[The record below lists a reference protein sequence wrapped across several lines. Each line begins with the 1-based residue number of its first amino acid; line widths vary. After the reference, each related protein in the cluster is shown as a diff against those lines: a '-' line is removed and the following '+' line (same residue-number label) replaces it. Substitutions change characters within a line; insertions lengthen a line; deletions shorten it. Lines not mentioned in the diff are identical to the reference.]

1 VPFVPFVAI
10 FGSRFYN
17 AGMRRILVSAFFFIL
32 FAPAAGQDATATLDA
47 AAKAMGAA
55 SLQSIQ
61 YTGTGNTYFFGQAV
75 NATSGW
81 PRMVLKNYVAD
92 VHYATPA
99 MRQELHR
106 ANPDGSVPFGGTRQ
120 IQIVSGSNAWNV
132 GANDQPAPAP
142 AAAVE
147 RGLQIWLT
155 PHGFIKAAQANRA
168 TVSTK
173 GPNKI
178 VSFTTPDRFR
188 VTGVINAQN
197 LVERIETEIPNVVL
211 GDMPVEV
218 TFANYRTHGDIK
230 FPATIAQRQGGH
242 PVLELTVASVKPN
255 GAAAIEVP
263 ANVRG
268 ARPAP
273 VRVESEKVG
282 QGVWHIRG
290 GSHHSV
296 LAEFADHL
304 VIIEAPQHEERSM
317 AVIAEARRLVP
328 DKPIRYVVNTHQHF
342 DHSGGLRSYAA
353 AGATIVTASIYKP
366 YYEKVFAAPHTINPD
381 LLAKSG
387 MKFTIEGVNGRRVLT
402 DKTQTIELHVL
413 RDSPHNEGLVVAYF
427 PKDTLLVEA
436 DVFTPPPLDAA
447 PPATPD
453 PLALNLYE
461 NIQRL
466 KLDVAKIVPIHGRIG
481 TIEELRKFVG
491 R

>member
-1 VPFVPFVAI
+1 MRKVLVP
-10 FGSRFYN
+10 
-17 AGMRRILVSAFFFIL
+17 AFFL
-32 FAPAAGQDATATLDA
+32 VLSAHAGGQDAAATLDA

-75 NATSGW
+75 NATTGW

-92 VHYATPA
+92 VHYGTPA

-106 ANPDGSVPFGGTRQ
+106 ANPDGSIPFGGTRQ
-120 IQIVSGSNAWNV
+120 IQIISGSDSWNV
-132 GANDQPAPAP
+132 GANDQPAPAV
-142 AAAVE
+142 AAAAE
-147 RGLQIWLT
+147 RRLQIWLT

-168 TVSTK
+168 TVTTK
-173 GPNKI
+173 GANRI
-178 VSFTTPDRFR
+178 VTFTTPDRLR

-197 LVERIETEIPNVVL
+197 LVERIDTHIPNVVL

-218 TFANYRTHGDIK
+218 TFANYRTQGDIT
-230 FPATIAQRQGGH
+230 FPMSITQRQGGH

-255 GAAAIEVP
+255 GAAAIDVP

-268 ARPAP
+268 AKPAP
-273 VRVESEKVG
+273 VRVESEKIG
-282 QGVWHIRG
+282 EGVWHVRG

-304 VIIEAPQHEERSM
+304 VVIEAPQNEDRSM

-353 AGATIVTASIYKP
+353 AGATIITASIYKP

-381 LLAKSG
+381 LLVKAG
-387 MKFTIEGVNGRRVLT
+387 MKATIEGVNGRRVLS
-402 DKTQTIELHVL
+402 DKAQTIELHVL

-427 PKDTLLVEA
+427 PKDKFLVEA
-436 DVFTPPPLDAA
+436 DVFTPPPLDAP
-447 PPATPD
+447 PPATAD
-453 PLALNLYE
+453 PLARNLYD

-466 KLDVAKIVPIHGRIG
+466 KLDVQRIVPIHGRIA
-481 TIEELRKFVG
+481 TIEELKKAIG
-491 R
+491 Q